1 MTSNILAGL
10 NARQEEAVTSK
21 SKRVLVI
28 AGAGSGKT
36 SVLTKRV
43 AYLLDNG
50 YTSDSI
56 FAVTF
61 TNKAAK
67 EMKERVEKL
76 VGSSPTMSSMWL
88 GTFHSLFN
96 KILKKHSHLV
106 SIENNYEIIDSD
118 DQKKILKLVALEDL
132 NLFLEY
138 EGRERTTLIKEAVNE
153 AVTYI
158 SSCKDK
164 GKRPEDCTWTSF
176 EQSKYSTNL
185 LALYFRYEERMREL
199 NVIDFG
205 DMILYPYLIFR
216 DNPKVLSIYQKL
228 FKHVLVDEFQDTNFT
243 QYELV
248 KMLANDDYL
257 FVVGDDDQSI
267 YEWRGAEVE
276 NILDYDQLF
285 KDAHIIKLEQ
295 NYRSTENILNGA
307 NGLIGCNQKRR
318 GKTLWSTNGAGDKI
332 QVNLFNMPYEE
343 AEFVANTIRTQMR
356 EGKEAKDFA
365 ILYRINALSRNMEM
379 KLNDYK
385 IPYKIIGGLAFW
397 ARSEIKDLLAYLS
410 VIENPSNSLAFE
422 RIVNVPT
429 RGIGEKSFM
438 KIRTYAEENSINIK
452 DALDRMLDEKQ
463 FPKKAASNITEFR
476 DLIAELHDM
485 KSRGASIKDY
495 IEYILENTS
504 LIDFYKEDGNEK
516 GDERIANLMEFMS
529 AGEAFETD
537 NQENSIQ
544 DFINF
549 AMLQT
554 THDKDPN
561 SNSVQLMTVHTAK
574 GLEFDTVFVLGLEMD
589 IFPSARSVK
598 ENKIEE
604 ERRLAYV
611 ALTRAKR
618 KLYLSSTRARFPN
631 ADFGV
636 SFFIDE
642 IPDEHKEII
651 DHRNQGQ
658 GNNYGSFKNNTDK
671 AKQVK
676 SMSYDNIKIGKEINH
691 QKFGKG
697 KIMSFSNEGGYYLI
711 TVNFEKFGKKTIMY
725 NK

>member
-1 MTSNILAGL
+1 MSTNILAGL
-10 NARQEEAVTSK
+10 NDRQLEAVTSK
-21 SKRVLVI
+21 NKRVLVI

-43 AYLLDNG
+43 AYLLENG
-50 YTSDSI
+50 FSPDSI

-67 EMKERVEKL
+67 EMKERVEKIL
-76 VGSSPTMSSMWL
+76 GSHQDMSTMWM

-96 KILKKHSHLV
+96 KILRKHAHLV
-106 SIENNYEIIDSD
+106 SIESNYEIIDD
-118 DQKKILKLVALEDL
+118 EDQRKILKLVADEDL
-132 NLFLEY
+132 KLFIEY
-138 EGRERTTLIKEAVNE
+138 EGRERSTLIKEAVKE
-153 AVTYI
+153 AVGYI
-158 SSCKDK
+158 SACKDK
-164 GKRPEDCTWTSF
+164 GKTPEDCTWTHI
-176 EQSKYSTNL
+176 EQNMYSTNL
-185 LALYFRYEERMREL
+185 LAIYFRYEERMREL
-199 NVIDFG
+199 NVVDFG
-205 DMILYPYLIFR
+205 DLILYPYLIFR
-216 DNPKVLSIYQKL
+216 DNPDVRRVYQKS
-228 FKHVLVDEFQDTNFT
+228 FKQILVDEFQDTNFT
-243 QYELV
+243 QYELI
-248 KMLANDDYL
+248 KMMAKDGYL

-267 YEWRGAEVE
+267 YEWRGANVE

-285 KDAHIIKLEQ
+285 KDAHIVKLEQ

-307 NGLIGCNQKRR
+307 NGLIAQNQKRR

-332 QVNLFNMPYEE
+332 EVHLFNTPYEE
-343 AEFVANTIRTQMR
+343 AEFVASTIRNKMR
-356 EGKEAKDFA
+356 DGKDPKDFA

-379 KLNDYK
+379 KLNDFK
-385 IPYKIIGGLAFW
+385 VPYKIIGGLAFW
-397 ARSEIKDLLAYLS
+397 ARSEIKDMLAYLS
-410 VIENPSNSLAFE
+410 IIENPSNSLAFE
-422 RIVNVPT
+422 RVINVPT
-429 RGIGEKSFM
+429 RGIGEKSFF
-438 KIRTYAEENSINIK
+438 KIRSYAEENSINIK
-452 DALDRMLDEKQ
+452 DAMERMVDEKL
-463 FPKKAASNITEFR
+463 FPKKASANITEFK
-476 DLIAELHDM
+476 DLVSELHDM
-485 KSRGASIKDY
+485 KANNASIKDY

-516 GDERIANLMEFMS
+516 GDERIANLMELMS
-529 AGEAFETD
+529 AGEAFESD

-554 THDKDPN
+554 TYDKDPN

-574 GLEFDTVFVLGLEMD
+574 GLEFDTVFVLGMEMD

-618 KLYLSSTRARFPN
+618 NLYLSSTRARFPN

-642 IPDEHKEII
+642 IPEEHKTII
-651 DHRNQGQ
+651 DKRGTFGQ
-658 GNNYGSFKNNTDK
+658 NNYNSFKDTRDK

-676 SMSYDNIKIGKEINH
+676 SMGYDNIKVGKEINH

-697 KIMSFSNEGGYYLI
+697 KILSFTNEGGYYLI
-711 TVNFEKFGKKTIMY
+711 TVNFEKHGKKTIMY
-725 NK
+725 TK